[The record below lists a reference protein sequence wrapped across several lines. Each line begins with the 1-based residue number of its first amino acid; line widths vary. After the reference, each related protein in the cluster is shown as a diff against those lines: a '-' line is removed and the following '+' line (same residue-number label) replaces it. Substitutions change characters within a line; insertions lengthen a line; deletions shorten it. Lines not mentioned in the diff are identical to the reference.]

1 LKVESIRSLGK
12 SEFHQ
17 ASHLLLLRSFSQSIS
32 ERKTMAKRHLVT
44 SALPYANGPLHI
56 GHIAGAYLPADIY
69 VRHMRAKFG
78 HENVLH
84 VCGSDEHGAAISMK
98 AIKDGTTP
106 QAIVD
111 KYHEINKNA
120 FSEFGIDFDIYHR
133 TSSDL
138 HKKTAQEFFSKL
150 HEKNVFKKVTNEQM
164 YDAEAGQF
172 LADRFITGTCPNCS
186 SERAYG
192 DQCESCGKALSPT
205 DLINPRSTLSGA
217 TPSMKE
223 TWHYYLPMGDHA
235 DWIKDFI
242 ADGTLEDEAHH
253 DASTWRKQVVGQCLS
268 WVESGLGDRAM
279 TRDLD
284 WGIAVPVEGADGK
297 VLYVWLDA
305 PIGYVSATKQWAQ
318 DQDSPEAWEKWWKD
332 EDSNLVH
339 FIGKDNIVFHCII
352 FPILL
357 KTHGEYNLPIN
368 VPANEF
374 LNLEG
379 DKISTSRNHAVWL
392 HEYLEDF
399 PNRKD
404 ELRFV
409 LTSIA
414 PETKDSEFIWK
425 DYQARVNNE
434 LVAILGNFVN
444 RVIVLTNK
452 YYSGLVPFQ
461 ESDWEVIDTCHA
473 AIAKSQTFITQFKFR
488 DGLTEAMN
496 LARFGNKF
504 LADLEPWKLQ
514 KTDPEAVKKIMFSA
528 LNITAYLAQA
538 IAPFLPDTASNI
550 REMLKIDVDFKGFLD
565 GHEIGEAKLLF
576 SKVEDE
582 EVEKQMEKLAKPKT
596 SASTPETS
604 APLSLQERPF
614 KENINFDDFM
624 KMDIRVGTITTAEK
638 VKKADKLLQLS
649 VDLGSETRT
658 IVSGIA
664 QHYSPEEVI
673 GKQVS
678 VMCNLEPR
686 KLKGVLSQGMILMAE
701 DSAGKLI
708 FVSPESGFENGAEI
722 R

>member
-1 LKVESIRSLGK
+1 MS
-12 SEFHQ
+12 
-17 ASHLLLLRSFSQSIS
+17 
-32 ERKTMAKRHLVT
+32 KRHLIT

-69 VRHMRAKFG
+69 TRYLRSKVG

-98 AIKDGTTP
+98 AIKENTTP
-106 QAIVD
+106 KAIVD
-111 KYHEINKNA
+111 QFHTINKKA
-120 FSEFGIDFDIYHR
+120 FQDFGIDFDIYHR
-133 TSSDL
+133 TSSEL
-138 HKKTAQEFFSKL
+138 HHKTAQEFFLNLYDKG
-150 HEKNVFKKVTNEQM
+150 VFKKVENEQM
-164 YDAEAGQF
+164 YDPEAKQF
-172 LADRFITGTCPNCS
+172 LADRFIVGTCPNCK

-192 DQCESCGKALSPT
+192 DQCESCGKTLSPAE
-205 DLINPRSTLSGA
+205 LINPHSTLSGA
-217 TPSMKE
+217 QPELRK
-223 TWHYYLPMGDHA
+223 TWHFYLPMGDHSG
-235 DWIKDFI
+235 WIEEFI
-242 ADGTLEDEAHH
+242 RDGKLDGAFHH
-253 DASTWRKQVVGQCLS
+253 ETKNWRNQVVGQCLS

-284 WGIAVPVEGADGK
+284 WGVPVPIEGAEGK
-297 VLYVWLDA
+297 ALYVWLDA
-305 PIGYVSATKQWAQ
+305 PIGYISATKKWAI
-318 DQDSPEAWEKWWKD
+318 DQENPEAWKKWWQ
-332 EDSNLVH
+332 DSDSDLVH

-352 FPILL
+352 FPIIL
-357 KTHGEYNLPIN
+357 KEHGGYNLTVN

-404 ELRFV
+404 ELRYV

-414 PETKDSEFIWK
+414 PESKDSEFTWK

-444 RVIVLTNK
+444 RVVVLTNK
-452 YYSGLVPFQ
+452 YYNGLVPF
-461 ESDWEVIDTCHA
+461 SDTDWEITDHCLA
-473 AIAKSQTFITQFKFR
+473 LISKSQENIAQYKFR
-488 DGLTEAMN
+488 DGLSEAMN

-514 KTDPEAVKKIMFSA
+514 KTNPDEVRKIMFSA
-528 LNITAYLAQA
+528 LNITAHLAKA
-538 IAPFLPDTASNI
+538 IDPYMPEAANRI
-550 REMLKIDVDFKGFLD
+550 REMLGIDPIFNGFLD

-576 SKVEDE
+576 AKVEDE
-582 EVEKQMEKLAKPKT
+582 DIDHQMQKLASAKSST
-596 SASTPETS
+596 SSPET
-604 APLSLQERPF
+604 ADRPF
-614 KENINFDDFM
+614 KPNVTFDEFQ
-624 KMDIRVGTITTAEK
+624 KMDLRIGTIKTAEK

-649 VDLGSETRT
+649 VDMGTEVRT

-664 QHYSPEEVI
+664 QHFSPEDVI

-678 VMCNLEPR
+678 VLCNLEPR
-686 KLKGVLSQGMILMAE
+686 KIRGVESQGMILMSE
-701 DSAGKLI
+701 DNEGNLVFI
-708 FVSPESGFENGAEI
+708 SPEKAFQSGAEI

>member
-1 LKVESIRSLGK
+1 MS
-12 SEFHQ
+12 
-17 ASHLLLLRSFSQSIS
+17 
-32 ERKTMAKRHLVT
+32 KRHLIT

-69 VRHMRAKFG
+69 TRYLRSKVG

-98 AIKDGTTP
+98 AIKENTTP
-106 QAIVD
+106 KAIVD
-111 KYHEINKNA
+111 QFHTINKKA
-120 FSEFGIDFDIYHR
+120 FQDFGIDFDIYHR
-133 TSSDL
+133 TSSEL
-138 HKKTAQEFFSKL
+138 HHKTAQEFFLNLYDKG
-150 HEKNVFKKVTNEQM
+150 VFKKVENEQM
-164 YDAEAGQF
+164 YDPEAKQF
-172 LADRFITGTCPNCS
+172 LADRFIVGTCPNCK

-192 DQCESCGKALSPT
+192 DQCESCGKTLSPAE
-205 DLINPRSTLSGA
+205 LINPHSTLSGA
-217 TPSMKE
+217 QPELRK
-223 TWHYYLPMGDHA
+223 TWHFYLPMGDHSG
-235 DWIKDFI
+235 WIEEFI
-242 ADGTLEDEAHH
+242 RDGKLDGAFHH
-253 DASTWRKQVVGQCLS
+253 ETKNWRNQVVGQCLS

-284 WGIAVPVEGADGK
+284 WGVPVPIEGAEGK
-297 VLYVWLDA
+297 ALYVWLDA
-305 PIGYVSATKQWAQ
+305 PIGYISATKKWAI
-318 DQDSPEAWEKWWKD
+318 DQENPEAWKKWWQ
-332 EDSNLVH
+332 DSDSDLVH

-352 FPILL
+352 FPIIL
-357 KTHGEYNLPIN
+357 KEHGGYNLTVN

-404 ELRFV
+404 ELRYV

-414 PETKDSEFIWK
+414 PESKDSEFTWK

-444 RVIVLTNK
+444 RVVVLTNK
-452 YYSGLVPFQ
+452 YYNGLVPF
-461 ESDWEVIDTCHA
+461 SDTDWEITDHCLA
-473 AIAKSQTFITQFKFR
+473 LISKSQENIAQYKFR
-488 DGLTEAMN
+488 DGLSEAMN

-514 KTDPEAVKKIMFSA
+514 KTNPDEVRKIMFSA
-528 LNITAYLAQA
+528 LNITAHIAKA
-538 IAPFLPDTASNI
+538 IDPYMPEAANRI
-550 REMLKIDVDFKGFLD
+550 REMLGIDPIFNGFLD

-576 SKVEDE
+576 AKVEDE
-582 EVEKQMEKLAKPKT
+582 DIDHQMQKLASAKSST
-596 SASTPETS
+596 SSPET
-604 APLSLQERPF
+604 ADRPF
-614 KENINFDDFM
+614 KPNVTFDEFQ
-624 KMDIRVGTITTAEK
+624 KMDLRIGTIKTAEK

-649 VDLGSETRT
+649 VDMGTEVRT

-664 QHYSPEEVI
+664 QHFSPEDVI

-678 VMCNLEPR
+678 VLCNLEPR
-686 KLKGVLSQGMILMAE
+686 KIRGVESQGMILMSE
-701 DSAGKLI
+701 DNEGNLVFI
-708 FVSPESGFENGAEI
+708 SPEKAFQSGAEI

>member
-1 LKVESIRSLGK
+1 
-12 SEFHQ
+12 
-17 ASHLLLLRSFSQSIS
+17 
-32 ERKTMAKRHLVT
+32 
-44 SALPYANGPLHI
+44 
-56 GHIAGAYLPADIY
+56 
-69 VRHMRAKFG
+69 
-78 HENVLH
+78 
-84 VCGSDEHGAAISMK
+84 
-98 AIKDGTTP
+98 
-106 QAIVD
+106 
-111 KYHEINKNA
+111 
-120 FSEFGIDFDIYHR
+120 
-133 TSSDL
+133 
-138 HKKTAQEFFSKL
+138 
-150 HEKNVFKKVTNEQM
+150 
-164 YDAEAGQF
+164 
-172 LADRFITGTCPNCS
+172 
-186 SERAYG
+186 
-192 DQCESCGKALSPT
+192 
-205 DLINPRSTLSGA
+205 
-217 TPSMKE
+217 
-223 TWHYYLPMGDHA
+223 
-235 DWIKDFI
+235 
-242 ADGTLEDEAHH
+242 
-253 DASTWRKQVVGQCLS
+253 
-268 WVESGLGDRAM
+268 
-279 TRDLD
+279 
-284 WGIAVPVEGADGK
+284 
-297 VLYVWLDA
+297 
-305 PIGYVSATKQWAQ
+305 
-318 DQDSPEAWEKWWKD
+318 
-332 EDSNLVH
+332 
-339 FIGKDNIVFHCII
+339 
-352 FPILL
+352 
-357 KTHGEYNLPIN
+357 
-368 VPANEF
+368 
-374 LNLEG
+374 
-379 DKISTSRNHAVWL
+379 
-392 HEYLEDF
+392 
-399 PNRKD
+399 
-404 ELRFV
+404 V

-701 DSAGKLI
+701 DSAGKLM

>member
-1 LKVESIRSLGK
+1 MS
-12 SEFHQ
+12 
-17 ASHLLLLRSFSQSIS
+17 
-32 ERKTMAKRHLVT
+32 KRHLIT

-69 VRHMRAKFG
+69 TRYLRSKVG

-98 AIKDGTTP
+98 AIKENTTP
-106 QAIVD
+106 KAIVD
-111 KYHEINKNA
+111 QFHTINKKA
-120 FSEFGIDFDIYHR
+120 FQDFGIDFDIYHR
-133 TSSDL
+133 TSSEL
-138 HKKTAQEFFSKL
+138 HHKTAQEFFLNLYDKG
-150 HEKNVFKKVTNEQM
+150 VFKKVENEQM
-164 YDAEAGQF
+164 YDPEAKQF
-172 LADRFITGTCPNCS
+172 LADRFIVGTCPNCK

-192 DQCESCGKALSPT
+192 DQCESCGKTLSPAE
-205 DLINPRSTLSGA
+205 LINPHSTLSGA
-217 TPSMKE
+217 QPELRK
-223 TWHYYLPMGDHA
+223 TWHFYLPMGDHSG
-235 DWIKDFI
+235 WIEEFI
-242 ADGTLEDEAHH
+242 RDGKLDGAFHH
-253 DASTWRKQVVGQCLS
+253 ETKNWRNQVVGQCLS

-284 WGIAVPVEGADGK
+284 WGVPVPIEGAEGK
-297 VLYVWLDA
+297 ALYVWLDA
-305 PIGYVSATKQWAQ
+305 PIGYISATKKWAI
-318 DQDSPEAWEKWWKD
+318 DQENPEAWKKWWQ
-332 EDSNLVH
+332 DSDSDLVH

-352 FPILL
+352 FPIIL
-357 KTHGEYNLPIN
+357 KEHGGYNLTVN

-404 ELRFV
+404 ELRYV

-414 PETKDSEFIWK
+414 PESKDSEFTWK

-444 RVIVLTNK
+444 RVVVLTNK
-452 YYSGLVPFQ
+452 YYNGLVPF
-461 ESDWEVIDTCHA
+461 SDTDWEITDHCLA
-473 AIAKSQTFITQFKFR
+473 LISKSQENIAQYKFR
-488 DGLTEAMN
+488 DGLSEAMN

-514 KTDPEAVKKIMFSA
+514 KTNPDEVRKIMFSA
-528 LNITAYLAQA
+528 LNITAHIAKA
-538 IAPFLPDTASNI
+538 IDPYMPEAANRI
-550 REMLKIDVDFKGFLD
+550 REMLGIDPIFNGFLD

-576 SKVEDE
+576 AKVEDE
-582 EVEKQMEKLAKPKT
+582 DIDHQMQKLASAKSST
-596 SASTPETS
+596 SSPET
-604 APLSLQERPF
+604 ADRPF
-614 KENINFDDFM
+614 KPNVTFDEFQ
-624 KMDIRVGTITTAEK
+624 KMDLRIGTIKTAKK

-649 VDLGSETRT
+649 VDMGTEVRT

-664 QHYSPEEVI
+664 QHFSPEDVI

-678 VMCNLEPR
+678 VLCNLEPR
-686 KLKGVLSQGMILMAE
+686 KIRGVESQGMILMSE
-701 DSAGKLI
+701 DNEGNLVFI
-708 FVSPESGFENGAEI
+708 SPEKAFQSGAEI